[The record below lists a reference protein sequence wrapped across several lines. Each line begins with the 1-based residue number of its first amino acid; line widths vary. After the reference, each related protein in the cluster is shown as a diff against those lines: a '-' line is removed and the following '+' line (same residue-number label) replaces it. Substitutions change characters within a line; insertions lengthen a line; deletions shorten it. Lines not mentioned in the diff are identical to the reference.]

1 MIASV
6 SGTVAGVGPDTAIV
20 EIGGIGLALSCTPST
35 LAGLRVG
42 ERASLAT
49 ALVVRETE
57 LTLYGFVDA
66 EEREVFEALQTAA
79 GVGPRLAQAVL
90 AVHHPDEVRRAVAT
104 EDLNALC
111 KVPGIGK
118 KGAARIVL
126 DLKDRLGPPT
136 GAGGSGT
143 VISLPA
149 ARVPDWED
157 QLRGALSGLGYT
169 GREID
174 NAVTAV
180 AEQAADGERS
190 VPALLRSALT
200 ALRPA

>member
-1 MIASV
+1 
-6 SGTVAGVGPDTAIV
+6 
-20 EIGGIGLALSCTPST
+20 
-35 LAGLRVG
+35 
-42 ERASLAT
+42 
-49 ALVVRETE
+49 VVRETE

-90 AVHHPDEVRRAVAT
+90 AVHRPDDVRRAVFT
-104 EDLNALC
+104 EDLTALC

-136 GAGGSGT
+136 GGSST
-143 VISLPA
+143 VIRLPA
-149 ARVPDWED
+149 AREPVWEE
-157 QLRGALSGLGYT
+157 QLRGALAGLGYS
-169 GREID
+169 GREVD
-174 NAVTAV
+174 EALAAV
-180 AEQAADGERS
+180 ADEASEGEIS
-190 VPALLRSALT
+190 VSALLRSALT

>member
-6 SGTVAGVGPDTAIV
+6 SGKVAAVGPDVAIV

-42 ERASLAT
+42 ESAELST

-66 EEREVFEALQTAA
+66 DEREVFEALQTAA

-90 AVHHPDEVRRAVAT
+90 AVHRPDDVRRAVAT

-126 DLKDRLGPPT
+126 DLKDRLGPPS
-136 GAGGSGT
+136 GSGVSGT
-143 VISLPA
+143 VISLPS
-149 ARVPDWED
+149 ARVPAWED
-157 QLRGALSGLGYT
+157 QLRGALAGLGYS
-169 GREID
+169 GREVD
-174 NAVTAV
+174 DALAAV
-180 AEQAADGERS
+180 AVQAAEGERS
-190 VPALLRSALT
+190 VQVLLRSALT

>member
-6 SGTVAGVGPDTAIV
+6 SGKVAAVGPDVAIV
-20 EIGGIGLALSCTPST
+20 EIGGVGLALSCTPST

-42 ERASLAT
+42 ELAALST

-66 EEREVFEALQTAA
+66 DEREIFEALQTAA

-90 AVHHPDEVRRAVAT
+90 ATHRPDDIRRAVAT
-104 EDLNALC
+104 EDLTALC
-111 KVPGIGK
+111 RVPGIGK

-126 DLKDRLGPPT
+126 DLKDRLG
-136 GAGGSGT
+136 AASGSGVSAT
-143 VISLPA
+143 VLA
-149 ARVPDWED
+149 FKGARPQTWED
-157 QLRGALSGLGYT
+157 QLRTALGGLGYS
-169 GREID
+169 GREVDDAIATV
-174 NAVTAV
+174 AV
-180 AEQAADGERS
+180 QAAEGEQS
-190 VPALLRSALT
+190 VPVLLRSALT

>member
-6 SGTVAGVGPDTAIV
+6 SGTVAAVGPDVAII
-20 EIGGIGLALSCTPST
+20 EIGGVGLALSCTPST

-42 ERASLAT
+42 ESAALST

-66 EEREVFEALQTAA
+66 DEREIFEALQTAS

-90 AVHHPDEVRRAVAT
+90 ATYRPDDIRRAVAT
-104 EDLNALC
+104 EDLTALC

-126 DLKDRLGPPT
+126 DLKDRLGAPS
-136 GAGGSGT
+136 GAGGSAT
-143 VISLPA
+143 VLA
-149 ARVPDWED
+149 FKGARPQTWED
-157 QLRGALSGLGYT
+157 QLRTALAGLGYS
-169 GREID
+169 GREVDDAI
-174 NAVTAV
+174 AAV
-180 AEQAADGERS
+180 AAQAAEGEAS
-190 VPALLRSALT
+190 VPVLLRSALT

>member
-6 SGTVAGVGPDTAIV
+6 SGKVAAVGPDVAIV
-20 EIGGIGLALSCTPST
+20 EIGGVGLALSCTPST

-42 ERASLAT
+42 EHATLST

-66 EEREVFEALQTAA
+66 DEREVFEVLQTAA

-90 AVHHPDEVRRAVAT
+90 AVHRPDDVRRAVAT

-111 KVPGIGK
+111 RVPGIGK

-126 DLKDRLGPPT
+126 DLKDRLEPPS
-136 GAGGSGT
+136 GAGVSGT
-143 VISLPA
+143 VISLPG
-149 ARVPDWED
+149 ARVAAWEA
-157 QLRGALSGLGYT
+157 QLRGALSGLGYS
-169 GREID
+169 GREVD
-174 NAVTAV
+174 EALAAV
-180 AEQAADGERS
+180 AVQAAEGEES
-190 VPALLRSALT
+190 VPVLLRSALT
-200 ALRPA
+200 TLRPA

>member
-6 SGTVAGVGPDTAIV
+6 AGKVAAVGPDVAIV
-20 EIGGIGLALSCTPST
+20 EIGGVGLALSCTPST

-42 ERASLAT
+42 EHASLST
-49 ALVVRETE
+49 SLVVRETE

-90 AVHHPDEVRRAVAT
+90 AVHRPDDVRRAVYT
-104 EDLNALC
+104 EDLAALC
-111 KVPGIGK
+111 KVSGIGK

-126 DLKDRLGPPT
+126 DLKDRLGPPN
-136 GAGGSGT
+136 GGSSAA
-143 VISLPA
+143 IHLPS
-149 ARVPDWED
+149 ARQPVWEE
-157 QLRGALSGLGYT
+157 QLRSALDGLGYS
-169 GREID
+169 GREVD
-174 NAVTAV
+174 EALAAV
-180 AEQAADGERS
+180 ADEAAAGDLP
-190 VPALLRSALT
+190 VAALLRSALT

>member
-6 SGTVAGVGPDTAIV
+6 SGKVAAVGPDVAIV
-20 EIGGIGLALSCTPST
+20 EIGGVGLALSCTPST
-35 LAGLRVG
+35 LASLRVG
-42 ERASLAT
+42 ESAALST

-66 EEREVFEALQTAA
+66 DEREIFEALQTAA

-90 AVHHPDEVRRAVAT
+90 ATFRPDDIRRAVAT
-104 EDLNALC
+104 EDLNTLC

-126 DLKDRLGPPT
+126 DLKDRLGAPS
-136 GAGGSGT
+136 GAGVSAT
-143 VISLPA
+143 VLA
-149 ARVPDWED
+149 FKGARPQTWED
-157 QLRGALSGLGYT
+157 QLRTALASLGYS
-169 GREID
+169 GREVDDAI
-174 NAVTAV
+174 AAV
-180 AEQAADGERS
+180 AVQAADGEQS
-190 VPALLRSALT
+190 VPVLLRSALT

>member
-6 SGTVAGVGPDTAIV
+6 SGKVAAVGPDVAIV
-20 EIGGIGLALSCTPST
+20 EVGGVGLALSCTPST

-42 ERASLAT
+42 ESAALST

-66 EEREVFEALQTAA
+66 DERQIFEALQTAA

-90 AVHHPDEVRRAVAT
+90 ATWRPDDIRRAVAT
-104 EDLNALC
+104 EDLTALC

-126 DLKDRLGPPT
+126 DLKDRLGAPS
-136 GAGGSGT
+136 GAGVSAT
-143 VISLPA
+143 VLA
-149 ARVPDWED
+149 FKGARPQTWED
-157 QLRGALSGLGYT
+157 QLRTALAGLGYS
-169 GREID
+169 GREVDDAIS
-174 NAVTAV
+174 AV
-180 AEQAADGERS
+180 AVLAADGEQS
-190 VPALLRSALT
+190 VPVLLRSALT

>member
-6 SGTVAGVGPDTAIV
+6 SGKVAAVGPDVAIV
-20 EIGGIGLALSCTPST
+20 EIGGVGLALSCTPTT
-35 LAGLRVG
+35 LASLRVG
-42 ERASLAT
+42 ESAALST

-66 EEREVFEALQTAA
+66 DERETFETLQTAA

-90 AVHHPDEVRRAVAT
+90 ATYRPDDIRRAVAT
-104 EDLNALC
+104 EDLTALC

-126 DLKDRLGPPT
+126 DLKDRLGAPS
-136 GAGGSGT
+136 GAGVSAT
-143 VISLPA
+143 VLA
-149 ARVPDWED
+149 FKGARPQTWED
-157 QLRGALSGLGYT
+157 QLRTALAGLGYS
-169 GREID
+169 GREVDDAI
-174 NAVTAV
+174 AAV
-180 AEQAADGERS
+180 AVQAADGEQS
-190 VPALLRSALT
+190 VPVLLRSALT

>member
-6 SGTVAGVGPDTAIV
+6 SGKVAAVGADAAIV
-20 EIGGIGLALSCTPST
+20 EVGGVGLALSCTPST
-35 LAGLRVG
+35 LASLRVG
-42 ERASLAT
+42 EPAALST

-66 EEREVFEALQTAA
+66 DERETFEALQSAA

-90 AVHHPDEVRRAVAT
+90 ATYRPDDIRRAVAT
-104 EDLNALC
+104 EDLTALC

-126 DLKDRLGPPT
+126 DLKDKLGAPS
-136 GAGGSGT
+136 GAGVSAT
-143 VISLPA
+143 VLPFKG
-149 ARVPDWED
+149 ARAQSWED
-157 QLRGALSGLGYT
+157 QVRAALAGLGYG
-169 GREID
+169 GREVDEAIS
-174 NAVTAV
+174 AV
-180 AEQAADGERS
+180 AVQAAEGEQS
-190 VPALLRSALT
+190 VPVLLRSALT

>member
-6 SGTVAGVGPDTAIV
+6 SGKVAAVGPDVAIV
-20 EIGGIGLALSCTPST
+20 EIGGVGLALSCTPST
-35 LAGLRVG
+35 LASLRVG
-42 ERASLAT
+42 EPAALST

-66 EEREVFEALQTAA
+66 DEREVFESLQTAA

-90 AVHHPDEVRRAVAT
+90 ATFRPDDIRRAVAT

-126 DLKDRLGPPT
+126 DLKDKLGAPS
-136 GAGGSGT
+136 GAGVSAT
-143 VISLPA
+143 VLA
-149 ARVPDWED
+149 FKGARPQTWED
-157 QLRGALSGLGYT
+157 QLRTALAGLGYS
-169 GREID
+169 GREVDDAIA
-174 NAVTAV
+174 AVSV
-180 AEQAADGERS
+180 QAAEGEQS
-190 VPALLRSALT
+190 VPVLLRSALT

>member
-6 SGTVAGVGPDTAIV
+6 TGKVAAVGPDVAIV
-20 EIGGIGLALSCTPST
+20 EIGGVGLALSCTPST

-42 ERASLAT
+42 ESTSLST

-66 EEREVFEALQTAA
+66 DEREVFEALQTAA

-90 AVHHPDEVRRAVAT
+90 AVLRPDDVRRAVAT

-111 KVPGIGK
+111 RVSGIGK

-126 DLKDRLGPPT
+126 DLKGKLGAPQ
-136 GAGGSGT
+136 GAGVSGT
-143 VISLPA
+143 VFTLPS
-149 ARVPDWED
+149 ARPPAWEE
-157 QLRGALSGLGYT
+157 QLRGALTGLGYS
-169 GREID
+169 GREIED
-174 NAVTAV
+174 ALVAV
-180 AEQAADGERS
+180 AAQAEDGEHS
-190 VPALLRSALT
+190 VPVLLRSALT

>member
-6 SGTVAGVGPDTAIV
+6 SGKVAAVGRDVAIV
-20 EIGGIGLALSCTPST
+20 EIGGVGLALSCTPTT

-42 ERASLAT
+42 ESAALST

-66 EEREVFEALQTAA
+66 DEREIFEALQSAA

-90 AVHHPDEVRRAVAT
+90 ATFRPDDIRRAVAT

-126 DLKDRLGPPT
+126 DLKDKLGAPS
-136 GAGGSGT
+136 GAGVSAT
-143 VISLPA
+143 VLA
-149 ARVPDWED
+149 FKGARPQTWED
-157 QLRGALSGLGYT
+157 QLRTALAGLGYS
-169 GREID
+169 GREVDEAIAAA
-174 NAVTAV
+174 AV
-180 AEQAADGERS
+180 QAAEGEQS
-190 VPALLRSALT
+190 VPVLLRSALT

>member
-42 ERASLAT
+42 ERASLST

-90 AVHHPDEVRRAVAT
+90 AVHRPDDVRRAVAT

-126 DLKDRLGPPT
+126 DLKDRLGAPS
-136 GAGGSGT
+136 GAGVSGT

-180 AEQAADGERS
+180 TEQAADGERS